1 MSACVGLV
9 TGGPRKVTGVA
20 FEDEGLAQSS
30 NEEGETVDSAPT
42 ESPSPFPLAGLPA
55 EAKNEAVP
63 GSLFDANFYLAQLPD
78 PAEASEAP
86 RKHFAQHGRTAG
98 WAPSLGAVY
107 IGEAIR
113 ERARVSETPMR
124 DIVWLLPA
132 HKRHLAK
139 TEEVWKRLRFCAHPR
154 FYSAQFPA
162 SELKELGGEFDV
174 NRAVSHYLAHG
185 VHEGKRLC
193 ALFNPDW
200 YLEQLHRAG
209 IEVAKEGAPFLGWLA
224 SKWSTRTAERAPFFH
239 WLTVGW
245 NWRIVPTP
253 LFHEGFYEERY
264 PDIVTSYPWGFIHF
278 VRRGCYEPDRLA
290 SPNGRHHPGG
300 ADPQAAELQSPLLLR
315 EMLHRA
321 EDYDLSRTSW
331 AEEGALAARAKYDA
345 LRSARM
351 RELVAKAAKIEP
363 LVLRP
368 YWNYPVANARPH
380 RSRRLFLDRQAE
392 ELRRAVGRA
401 HVDTVV
407 LVPGG
412 TASAIAAPLD
422 RLLAHAASDSL
433 LIVATDT
440 GGTAEKSRAPKDAY
454 LDLLPFLDGMEQDFR
469 LDLLLDL
476 VRGLTAE
483 RIIVVGSKLG
493 WQLLA
498 AYGRQLS
505 ARASL
510 GAYVPST
517 EGGLGLRQRPRLPR
531 RTGAGAALRNFQQCF
546 AHLDWALVDTED
558 QAKKLIDRYA
568 MPTAVAK
575 RLVPLGKHAVERAF
589 DLPRRRRHV

>member
-1 MSACVGLV
+1 MLV
-9 TGGPRKVTGVA
+9 RDFVR
-20 FEDEGLAQSS
+20 L
-30 NEEGETVDSAPT
+30 
-42 ESPSPFPLAGLPA
+42 
-55 EAKNEAVP
+55 VP
-63 GSLFDANFYLAQLPD
+63 
-78 PAEASEAP
+78 
-86 RKHFAQHGRTAG
+86 
-98 WAPSLGAVY
+98 
-107 IGEAIR
+107 
-113 ERARVSETPMR
+113 PMR
-124 DIVWLLPA
+124 G
-132 HKRHLAK
+132 HLTK
-139 TEEVWKRLRFCAHPR
+139 IGEVWKRLRMCAHPR
-154 FYSAQFPA
+154 LYSAQFSPA
-162 SELKELGGEFDV
+162 ELEALGGEFDV
-174 NRAVSHYLAHG
+174 ERAVSHYLAHG
-185 VHEGKRLC
+185 VDDGRRLC

-200 YLEQLHRAG
+200 YLEQLDRAG
-209 IEVAKEGAPFLGWLA
+209 IVIGADTVPFL
-224 SKWSTRTAERAPFFH
+224 H
-239 WLTVGW
+239 WLSVGW
-245 NWRIVPTP
+245 DERIVPTP
-253 LFHEGFYEERY
+253 LFHQGFYEERY
-264 PDIVTSYPWGFIHF
+264 PGATNTYAWSFIHYLMK
-278 VRRGCYEPDRLA
+278 GCYQADRLA
-290 SPNGRHHPGG
+290 SPNGRHHSGG
-300 ADPQAAELQSPLLLR
+300 EDPQASELQAPLLLR
-315 EMLHRA
+315 EMLYRA